1 MTLKT
6 NVQLSR
12 LALGAVGNNGLP
24 VVVVESIEGR
34 VVNNGI
40 TRRVVVEL
48 DEKLVKGG
56 VLDQVLHGKVLR
68 VGRALGGS
76 SHNQRRV
83 KSTENLNHL
92 DVRCHCCV
100 ETKS

>member
-1 MTLKT
+1 MSLKT

-12 LALGAVGNNGLP
+12 LALCAIGNNGLP
-24 VVVVESIEGR
+24 VVVVEAIAGLVSS
-34 VVNNGI
+34 NGI
-40 TRRVVVEL
+40 TRRVVVKL

-76 SHNQRRV
+76 SHNQGRV
-83 KSTENLNHL
+83 KSTECLNHL
-92 DVRCHCCV
+92 DVRYHCCV